1 MGHVQRN
8 MKNMLR
14 SKLSLIHSRTR
25 SNVVSEASRYC
36 RELRR
41 HGITADRGLQILRIA
56 HEQRPTIRLLTVR
69 DRRVMGIEIDQ
80 YHIPPAIGA
89 ESKRFTGLPS
99 GQKKGSPGRRGF
111 KRLLSDAL
119 RGSGQSPGFNS
130 WGAGIGLA
138 AGFACPIGLQF
149 FVITGFRML
158 FRFNSILA
166 LALSQVSNPFT
177 FIPLYYVYYRLGS
190 FILGQ
195 PSKMS
200 METFDGAVR
209 TALEAGYFWETM
221 PALLDIGKDV
231 AIRWSISALIF
242 AVVFGILGYLAARKI
257 QESFSRSTDLEDSP
271 SDESPG
277 PESGALHSTG
287 NESQP

>member
-1 MGHVQRN
+1 MSYPKRQDAAVN
-8 MKNMLR
+8 W
-14 SKLSLIHSRTR
+14 
-25 SNVVSEASRYC
+25 AA
-36 RELRR
+36 
-41 HGITADRGLQILRIA
+41 HGMTADRRLKMLRIA
-56 HEQRPTIRLLTVR
+56 HWLRPGIRLLTVR
-69 DRRVMGIEIDQ
+69 DRRVMNIKTEQ
-80 YHIPPAIGA
+80 YHIPPPIEAKPDSI
-89 ESKRFTGLPS
+89 ERFPS
-99 GQKKGSPGRRGF
+99 RKKKDSPGWWSFRR
-111 KRLLSDAL
+111 RLTDPLL
-119 RGSGQSPGFNS
+119 GSRQSPGFNS

-138 AGFACPIGLQF
+138 AGLACPIGMQF
-149 FVITGFRML
+149 FVITGVRMV
-158 FRFNSILA
+158 FRFNSVLA
-166 LALSQVSNPFT
+166 LALSQVSNPLT
-177 FIPLYYVYYRLGS
+177 FMPLYYVYYRLGS

-200 METFDGAVR
+200 METFEGAVR
-209 TALEAGYFWETM
+209 TALEAGYFWETV

-287 NESQP
+287 NESLP